1 MKIITKI
8 FSIALVVLYC
18 FGFSNDLPKKVSKK
32 TWMKD
37 HLPNMTGTPY
47 AYEYKDQKK
56 SDKVKNIYSI
66 WKPDEN

>member
-1 MKIITKI
+1 MHGCIMSQMI
-8 FSIALVVLYC
+8 C
-18 FGFSNDLPKKVSKK
+18 QKKTSKK
-32 TWMKD
+32 SWMKD